1 MLVLHTFGPAFGL
14 PDLSPFVLK
23 TMIHLKMAGLPF
35 EVRTNSLRSA
45 PKGKL
50 PYLQDGDTVVAD
62 STFIRWHIERTRGID
77 LDAGLSPTQRAQAW
91 ALEKMIDDHLYWL
104 AMHNRW
110 LEPGNFER
118 GPKAFLQRVLPA
130 PLRWF
135 VPGLVQAKFR
145 RTLQLQGLGRH
156 TDEER
161 AALVRRDIEA
171 LAQVLGHQPYL
182 MGDRPTAVD
191 AMAAA
196 GIMTGLLP
204 QFTGPIRE
212 TLLQHPTL
220 LAYAQRMQAR
230 FFPEIGPLP
239 GCPGLA
245 EAA

>member
-23 TMIHLKMAGLPF
+23 TMIQLKMAGLPF
-35 EVRTNSLRSA
+35 EVRTGSLGRA

-50 PYLQDGDTVVAD
+50 PFLQDGDTVVAD

-77 LDAGLSPTQRAQAW
+77 LDAGLSAAQRGQAW
-91 ALEKMIDDHLYWL
+91 ALEKMLDDHLYWL

-118 GPKAFLQRVLPA
+118 GPKVFLQSVLPG
-130 PLRWF
+130 PLKWF
-135 VPGLVQAKFR
+135 VPGLVQGKFR
-145 RTLQLQGLGRH
+145 RTLQLQGIGRH

-171 LAQVLGHQPYL
+171 LAQVLGDKPCL
-182 MGDRPTAVD
+182 MGDQPTAVD

-196 GIMTGLLP
+196 GVMTGLLP
-204 QFTGPIRE
+204 EFTGPIRD
-212 TLLQHPTL
+212 TLLQQPRL

-230 FFPEIGPLP
+230 FFPEIGQLP
-239 GCPGLA
+239 GCPEVLK
-245 EAA
+245 AA